1 MNLTDQEIIEL
12 HELLNGLVEN
22 NLPPAKFKRLED
34 WILSSE
40 VVRQRYV
47 SFMDM
52 SSSLS
57 HYAEEIVTDEDNTD
71 ECEEV
76 EQKNLIRFSRPI
88 LAIVALLV
96 LVITL
101 FNFKDS
107 SPTNDG
113 PKQIASERVGE
124 ASDYASTAESTVFAV
139 LTNSVGLSWAKDTK
153 HRPKLGQTLEKCIL
167 GVDEGLVQL
176 EFIRG
181 STVILEGPVEFEI
194 KGTNEGILKSGK
206 EI

>member
-1 MNLTDQEIIEL
+1 MAWWKITFHLQNSKDSKI
-12 HELLNGLVEN
+12 GYS
-22 NLPPAKFKRLED
+22 
-34 WILSSE
+34 SSE

-76 EQKNLIRFSRPI
+76 EQRNLIRFSRPI
-88 LAIVALLV
+88 LAIAALLV

-107 SPTNDG
+107 SLTNDG
-113 PKQIASERVGE
+113 SKQIASERVGE

-167 GVDEGLVQL
+167 GVDEGS
-176 EFIRG
+176 FG
-181 STVILEGPVEFEI
+181 ST
-194 KGTNEGILKSGK
+194 GIYTRFYSHS
-206 EI
+206 